1 MGVSV
6 SVNTSHIAY
15 GQNYTIDYE
24 CTYTPFNIDISLVIN
39 DSSSA
44 RMKYVAENLT
54 SEWGNV
60 TFSVSVSEVIAE
72 MERRG
77 YPYPENKPSGIT
89 VSVVPQDL
97 DEIFNGNYAE
107 SELITVEQPAT
118 KCGAPTSPTVDKT
131 VSRDAVALSWGAGSA
146 GTNNAVT
153 GYDVQYQDSADG
165 RTWPSNWTTAS
176 GSPVTAEN
184 MSVSPPTA
192 VGYYRRFRV
201 RTRGSAG
208 SEYYS
213 DWVISENVLRRKWN
227 AFGAWTDPTLSVGGD
242 LRSVH
247 MTEMQE
253 RIKTIRS
260 FYGLSAAAFTTI
272 TGSVTL
278 AADWTDHISEIRTA
292 IDGITTDHA
301 AWITATAGEPAI
313 AVMNQ
318 LRNIIDSL

>member
-1 MGVSV
+1 MAIDHLRITIYEEVISGSV
-6 SVNTSHIAY
+6 SVWRASY
-15 GQNYTIDYE
+15 DPSDYSQG
-24 CTYTPFNIDISLVIN
+24 ISKAGSIEVA
-39 DSSSA
+39 SSSYQYPVTLFLLDAPYGSHTGTFGEYSASIGSTTSLSTMFPGVDLVGKYIYCNTGGDASIPIVEPYSHVSAPLSPTLTETIA
-44 RMKYVAENLT
+44 RY
-54 SEWGNV
+54 
-60 TFSVSVSEVIAE
+60 
-72 MERRG
+72 
-77 YPYPENKPSGIT
+77 
-89 VSVVPQDL
+89 
-97 DEIFNGNYAE
+97 
-107 SELITVEQPAT
+107 TVE
-118 KCGAPTSPTVDKT
+118 
-131 VSRDAVALSWGAGSA
+131 LSWGAGSA
-146 GTNNAVT
+146 GTNNSVT

-165 RTWPSNWTTAS
+165 STWPSGWTTAS

-184 MSVSPPTA
+184 MSVSPPTT

-208 SEYYS
+208 SDYYS
-213 DWVISENVLRRKWN
+213 GWVISENVLRRKWN

-242 LRSVH
+242 LRAVH

-272 TGSVTL
+272 TGGVTL
-278 AADWTDHISEIRTA
+278 AADWADHISEIRTA